1 MGVLSERHLD
11 NLVLY
16 AKDPIGKIF
25 ESILA
30 WDLQASGQNLVMWS
44 PHTLATGTKA
54 SSILADTFY
63 KLTISAVFL

>member
-1 MGVLSERHLD
+1 MMGVLSERHLD

-30 WDLQASGQNLVMWS
+30 
-44 PHTLATGTKA
+44 
-54 SSILADTFY
+54 
-63 KLTISAVFL
+63 